1 MVSAVERVHTD
12 RMEVIHEYALPPWT
26 SRIPVV
32 GEDDLAKAVK
42 APNDVEGIIIATSSS
57 QKGGIVGMG
66 GVVCDA
72 TRNGAGEVVASYSV
86 TLGPGDEQNPYTAE
100 LAAIAT
106 ALECTPPRPP
116 FRDVT
121 VMTSN
126 RSAVEVIRRPRQQS
140 GQCTIRQIYD
150 RTKCLRKRGCSVRVM
165 WVPAKAEGFAQSTT
179 LRLALLQ
186 QRQCGRLPEG
196 VGQYSK
202 RIDKALPGKH
212 TRALYDSLKR
222 KESDVIA
229 QLRTGMARLNSY
241 LHRIGAAE
249 SDICDCGQAA
259 ETIEHFL
266 FRCKKWEMQREVMF
280 KCSRTKIGNLSFFLG
295 GKAASDNEKLKPNMQ
310 AVRAAIKFAI
320 ATNRLD
326 ADQRPSAN

>member
-1 MVSAVERVHTD
+1 MLHIRTHGWMTQWPCEFCRMEAGRCRTGTLEVHTE
-12 RMEVIHEYALPPWT
+12 RMEVIYEYALPPWT

-32 GEDDLAKAVK
+32 GENDLAKAAK
-42 APNDVEGIIIATSSS
+42 APNGIEGIIIATSSS
-57 QKGGIVGMG
+57 KKGGIVGMG
-66 GVVCDA
+66 GVARNA
-72 TRNGAGEVVASYSV
+72 TRNSAGKVVTSYSV

-100 LAAIAT
+100 LAAIAM
-106 ALECTPPRPP
+106 ALECIPPRHP

-140 GQCTIRQIYD
+140 GQYTIRQIYD
-150 RTKCLRKRGCSVRVM
+150 RAKCLQKRGCSVRVM
-165 WVPAKAEGFAQSTT
+165 WVPAKAEGFTLGPMAKAAAQRATKAECVVEIPSYQARSIT
-179 LRLALLQ
+179 LRLALQQ

-229 QLRTGMARLNSY
+229 QLRTGMIRLNIY
-241 LHRIGAAE
+241 LHRIGVAE
-249 SDICDCGQAA
+249 SDICKYGQAA
-259 ETIEHFL
+259 EMVKHFL
-266 FRCKKWEMQREVMF
+266 FRYKKW
-280 KCSRTKIGNLSFFLG
+280 TI
-295 GKAASDNEKLKPNMQ
+295 
-310 AVRAAIKFAI
+310 
-320 ATNRLD
+320 
-326 ADQRPSAN
+326 